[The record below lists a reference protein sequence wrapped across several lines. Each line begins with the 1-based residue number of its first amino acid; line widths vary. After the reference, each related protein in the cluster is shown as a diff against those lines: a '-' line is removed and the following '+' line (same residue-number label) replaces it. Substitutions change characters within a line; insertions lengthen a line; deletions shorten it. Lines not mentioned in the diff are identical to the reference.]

1 MQKLGNYGPQDAINF
16 ARAFPNKKFIMGH
29 LLRASVKALEMAK
42 QMDNVVIETSGI
54 SGHLRWFENNQRMAD
69 KIVFGSSYP
78 FSCWWDYKLIDE
90 INIINA
96 LNIKDEIKN
105 KILYENIRNFLNL

>member
-1 MQKLGNYGPQDAINF
+1 
-16 ARAFPNKKFIMGH
+16 
-29 LLRASVKALEMAK
+29 MAK

-54 SGHLRWFENNQRMAD
+54 SGHLRWFENNQNVFPAYDAFQYSNMEATQILEDLINNKGMAD

-90 INIINA
+90 INLINA